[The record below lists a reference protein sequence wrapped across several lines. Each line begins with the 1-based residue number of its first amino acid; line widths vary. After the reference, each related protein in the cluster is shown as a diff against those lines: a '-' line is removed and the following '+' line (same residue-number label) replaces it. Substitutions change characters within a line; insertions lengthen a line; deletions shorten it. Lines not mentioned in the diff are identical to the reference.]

1 MSLPVLFLVAALLY
15 AAWLALGW
23 QKMAPAEVPA
33 LWRTAGGL
41 SVFCVLLSL
50 YTLQEY
56 PSWGHLT
63 FPPSLIVWA
72 ALLLLAYVAA
82 PWQAARNKRGSGWA
96 LLGLPV
102 TGLLTAFT
110 AFLFR

>member
-1 MSLPVLFLVAALLY
+1 MTLAALFLCAALLY
-15 AAWLALGW
+15 AAWLRLGW
-23 QKMAPAEVPA
+23 QRLTPAEVPA
-33 LWRTAGGL
+33 LWRTSGGL
-41 SVFCVLLSL
+41 SVPCVLLAL

-72 ALLLLAYVAA
+72 ALLLLALAGGST
-82 PWQAARNKRGSGWA
+82 QLARQRRGSGWA